1 MLGTSAPW
9 KKLLRPIDRIGSK
22 ARLAAEFVNTN
33 PFEAEQFSSRQAIQS
48 SYERTGEVLGEA
60 EQLELASGLLE
71 VAGDAQLDGL
81 LADLISRASQAVGRF
96 FSPPEGKAIGAILKG
111 AAKRVL
117 SGIGLGRD
125 AVSMI
130 GRDFGLE
137 LEGLSSEDREFA
149 IARHYVDFAG
159 EAVKNLALA
168 SISSDPRTAADAAV
182 VEAAKTYA
190 PGLLRSQRGAKTGT
204 SSLRHRHHRAVT
216 AAREQDR
223 CLWDPATGGGT
234 SYAHW
239 MLDQEARALLERL
252 VRVKPFVLTEPMV
265 LAASLLPA
273 AQIAIE
279 RFLAKGR
286 HELKQRIGHF
296 LAWLQE
302 EGRQAS
308 PEELQRRFVLLRL
321 RFNSVLSQ
329 LDLFNQVITQ
339 RSENELGVWLS
350 GLDVVAADALALP
363 GYYEPPPVICYL
375 DRGIGAAI
383 RRARTRLPGGGE
395 SPVAVIRVPRE
406 RMIGSGIASS
416 LIHEVGHQGAAL
428 LGLVPSLR
436 LALQAKERVARD
448 PFVWRLWERWVSEII
463 SDFWSIARV
472 GVVSTLGLI
481 GVLSLPRA
489 FVFRTKLSDPHPVP
503 WIRVKLSCAIGDSL
517 YPHSQWRRVAELWNS
532 YYPIGDIAQQRR
544 ELFVRLENSFPEF
557 ISVLI
562 NHSSKSLRGR
572 SLPEAMEVE
581 QRSPARLSSLFDAWR
596 KTPKQLYLAPP
607 SLVFAVLGQAKADG
621 GLSPED
627 ESELLAKLL
636 SFWAMRSTLDGSAY
650 CASLPRAKTSAAQM
664 T

>member
-1 MLGTSAPW
+1 MVGANAHWQAPMHH
-9 KKLLRPIDRIGSK
+9 IDRIGSG
-22 ARLAAEFVNTN
+22 ARRATESVNIG
-33 PFEAEQFSSRQAIQS
+33 PFEAERLGFSQAKTS
-48 SYERTGEVLGEA
+48 AYVRSGEVFGGTEK
-60 EQLELASGLLE
+60 LELASDLLE
-71 VAGDAQLDGL
+71 VSSEAQLDRVL
-81 LADLISRASQAVGRF
+81 TDLISRVGQAVGKL
-96 FSPPEGKAIGAILKG
+96 FSAPARCAIGRLLKG
-111 AAKRVL
+111 PAKRVL
-117 SGIGLGRD
+117 SGIELGRD
-125 AVSMI
+125 AVSDA
-130 GRDFGLE
+130 GRYFGLE
-137 LEGLSSEDREFA
+137 LEGLSNEDREFE
-149 IARHYVDFAG
+149 IARHYIDFAG
-159 EAVKNLALA
+159 AAVRNLTLT
-168 SISSDPRTAADAAV
+168 STSRDSRTAADAAI

-190 PGLLRSQRGAKTGT
+190 PGLLQSRGGTKTRPYIG
-204 SSLRHRHHRAVT
+204 RPT
-216 AAREQDR
+216 ASNEMGAMQPREQSPR
-223 CLWDPATGGGT
+223 YPRAINVK

-239 MLDQEARALLERL
+239 MLNQEARALLERL
-252 VRVKPFVLTEPMV
+252 VRVKPFVLTEPML

-286 HELKQRIGHF
+286 HELKQRIGEF
-296 LAWLQE
+296 LDWLQE
-302 EGRQAS
+302 GGRQAP
-308 PEELQRRFVLLRL
+308 PEELQRRFVLLRM
-321 RFNSVLSQ
+321 RFNSILSQ

-350 GLDVVAADALALP
+350 GLDVVAADALAMP
-363 GYYEPPPVICYL
+363 GYYDPPPVICYL

-436 LALQAKERVARD
+436 LALQGKERVSRD
-448 PFVWRLWERWVSEII
+448 PFVWRLWERWISEII

-489 FVFRTKLSDPHPVP
+489 FVFRINLSDPHPVP

-532 YYPIGDIAQQRR
+532 YYPLGDLADPRR
-544 ELFVRLENSFPEF
+544 DLFERLEKSFPEF

-562 NHSSKSLRGR
+562 NHSSTSLRGR
-572 SLPEAMEVE
+572 SLAEAMTVE
-581 QRSPARLSSLFDAWR
+581 QRSPARLNSLFDEWR
-596 KTPKQLYLAPP
+596 KMPRQLYSASP

-636 SFWAMRSTLDGSAY
+636 SFWAMRSTLDGSAH
-650 CASLPRAKTSAAQM
+650 CTSLPRAKASAA
-664 T
+664 